1 MAKDRTEFD
10 RFMANRA
17 ERADEDEDT
26 GDEAIDAPEVD
37 PDPDDERATNS

>member
-17 ERADEDEDT
+17 AHADEDDT
-26 GDEAIDAPEVD
+26 GETPDAD
-37 PDPDDERATNS
+37 DDQDDETRTT

>member
-17 ERADEDEDT
+17 ARANDDDTAEDPDADHDQ
-26 GDEAIDAPEVD
+26 GDETQTDA
-37 PDPDDERATNS
+37 